1 MYCHTVLKTSLRAL
15 RAHAFSVDESSCLYF
30 GVDDDIEES
39 HPLML
44 QPQEEGFCEPRDFFG
59 SVTLGYISGGGSGG

>member
-1 MYCHTVLKTSLRAL
+1 MVLCAYAL
-15 RAHAFSVDESSCLYF
+15 SVGESSCLYF

-39 HPLML
+39 HLLML
-44 QPQEEGFCEPRDFFG
+44 RSQEEGFCEPRDFFG